1 MPVLGWLC
9 GVVAFQGCEASS
21 CRHVLQSRVGV
32 QDDRRAVLK
41 VGVPVGFVLRWELAW
56 WLTADRDRIAPGTAR
71 RAAQSFA
78 RSVRHKMID
87 AYRRPLRGVTRVED
101 AGASWYATL
110 SCGHA
115 VFRVKSTGRVTVLSR
130 CRCVE
135 CPPRPARV
143 KKNRRRRR

>member
-1 MPVLGWLC
+1 MS
-9 GVVAFQGCEASS
+9 F
-21 CRHVLQSRVGV
+21 SRGSVV

-41 VGVPVGFVLRWELAW
+41 VGVPVGFVLPWELPW

-110 SCGHA
+110 SCG
-115 VFRVKSTGRVTVLSR
+115 SR
-130 CRCVE
+130 GAPLEVQGPSDRIV
-135 CPPRPARV
+135 PVPLR
-143 KKNRRRRR
+143 